1 MEHRE
6 LAALE
11 DVLSCVALLEQS
23 AQIAAIR
30 ARFRH
35 EPEILAEVEFML
47 GEISRLRLWLI
58 DLRWRERPATRE
70 RMRDREIE
78 RMTERELNKM
88 GGDGRRV

>member
-11 DVLSCVALLEQS
+11 DILSCVALLEQS

-47 GEISRLRLWLI
+47 AEISRLRLWLI

-70 RMRDREIE
+70 RMRYREVE
-78 RMTERELNKM
+78 RMRQSERGSHGLL
-88 GGDGRRV
+88 